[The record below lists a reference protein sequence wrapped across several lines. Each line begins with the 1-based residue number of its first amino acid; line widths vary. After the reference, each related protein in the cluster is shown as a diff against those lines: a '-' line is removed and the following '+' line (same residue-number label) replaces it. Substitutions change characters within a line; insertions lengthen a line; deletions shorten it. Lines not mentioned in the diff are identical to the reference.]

1 MCILQPTHK
10 PLHLP
15 FFLSS
20 PKKIWLCFALR
31 SNFLREK
38 NEKSG
43 NIAQMSYSM
52 RTNQE
57 ERFGLWELAVL
68 ALLREAPMHP
78 YQMQKLLRSRHK
90 DELLV
95 LKRGSLYHA
104 IHRLERALLIVV
116 VQTTREG
123 KRPER
128 TTYSITPS
136 GKKELIRWLQRMI
149 DTPRTESSDMMA
161 ALSFLPFL
169 TVDDALKRLG
179 ERSRKLE
186 AEIANITA
194 TMNSVSSW
202 VPRIHL
208 IENEYLRAMRQAELD
223 WIRSLKKNSATESSP
238 GT

>member
-1 MCILQPTHK
+1 
-10 PLHLP
+10 
-15 FFLSS
+15 
-20 PKKIWLCFALR
+20 
-31 SNFLREK
+31 
-38 NEKSG
+38 
-43 NIAQMSYSM
+43 M

-57 ERFGLWELAVL
+57 QRFGLWELAVL

-78 YQMQKLLRSRHK
+78 YQMQKLLRTRHK

-104 IHRLERALLIVV
+104 INRLERAQLIEV

-149 DTPRTESSDMMA
+149 DTPRTESSDLMA

-169 TVDDALKRLG
+169 TVDDALKRLD

-186 AEIANITA
+186 AGIANITA

-208 IENEYLRAMRQAELD
+208 IENEYQRAMRQAELD
-223 WIRSLKKNSATESSP
+223 WIGGLQKELHSGKLTWDLTKILKETRVVHERNQARTEARTEARAKAATPRKSP
-238 GT
+238 KEKTR

>member
-1 MCILQPTHK
+1 
-10 PLHLP
+10 
-15 FFLSS
+15 
-20 PKKIWLCFALR
+20 
-31 SNFLREK
+31 
-38 NEKSG
+38 
-43 NIAQMSYSM
+43 M
-52 RTNQE
+52 RTSRE

-78 YQMQKLLRSRHK
+78 YQMQKLLRNRHK
-90 DELLV
+90 DELLA

-104 IHRLERALLIVV
+104 INRLERARLIEVV
-116 VQTTREG
+116 RTTREG

-149 DTPRTESSDMMA
+149 DTPRTESSDLMA
-161 ALSFLPFL
+161 ALSFLSFL
-169 TVDDALKRLG
+169 SVDDAQKRLD

-223 WIRSLKKNSATESSP
+223 WVRNLQKELRSGKLTWDLTKILKETRVVHERAEARVEVRAEARAKAAPPRKSP
-238 GT
+238 KEKTR